1 MKELSLTED
10 QLDEYLSV
18 ALSNADRVGPKAR
31 HELHGLLRYYAKKP
45 HPFTACVHDNRKRF
59 GPRAE
64 AVCAV
69 LKDII
74 RGTTKW
80 RGHNNPRDHGVSAAA
95 MSEEHQDFVLDIPE
109 DVQEFIDEIDS
120 EYIGA
125 LMSQI
130 DLAADLDWI
139 EGKTSVN
146 AVKRQIEMVLNSEGD
161 QSYENKDGLDEL
173 KSGTED
179 YGMMY
184 WVIDL
189 DAEMDDAFV
198 SCDGKYYDVPF
209 SLDSDGDV
217 KVSDRSKWTEVE
229 QTWVKANL
237 SQEPQMLAEMFFD
250 GTDEE
255 VRLENDGLIY
265 KTLLREGE
273 WEYSPG
279 PGQVP
284 INKPIRVVKD
294 GASDGRSRTISI
306 NEIKSNF
313 DAGIMEHVTVPKTHD
328 DKVDENTGYVKAL
341 KIGAD
346 ENGRA
351 TLEAGF
357 DFTEPD
363 IKEKVLRGTIANTS
377 AGVLFDYVHKESGK
391 KFNSVLAHAALTNHP
406 WLNGMKPFGVE
417 ASEDLQ
423 VVAFSEGN
431 KPTIKTGGEVMPE
444 KTTEE
449 KKDEVVAPEDTLATK
464 LGLSEDEITSRL
476 AEYNEL
482 KAKDKKH
489 EVDAQITEWQD
500 KGVTPAVLSE
510 AKAILMAD
518 EGAVVLNLSE
528 DGTAKPQTAS
538 QLVERLIS
546 AIPTVKLSDAPGTG
560 EKEATGDKPA
570 NEEENPYADLS
581 LSEKTEIS
589 HMVLYDRVP
598 EEDAV
603 KQVRAKRE
611 KK

>member
-1 MKELSLTED
+1 
-10 QLDEYLSV
+10 
-18 ALSNADRVGPKAR
+18 
-31 HELHGLLRYYAKKP
+31 
-45 HPFTACVHDNRKRF
+45 
-59 GPRAE
+59 
-64 AVCAV
+64 V

-80 RGHNNPRDHGVSAAA
+80 RGKNNPRDHGVSAAA
-95 MSEEHQDFVLDIPE
+95 MSEEHQDLVLDIPE
-109 DVQEFIDEIDS
+109 DVQEFLDELDS
-120 EYIGA
+120 EYVGA
-125 LMSQI
+125 LMSQM
-130 DLAADLDWI
+130 DLAADLNWI
-139 EGKTSVN
+139 DTKKSVN
-146 AVKRQIEMVLNSEGD
+146 GVKRQLEMVLNQEGD
-161 QSYENKDGLDEL
+161 GN
-173 KSGTED
+173 SGGD
-179 YGMMY
+179 YAMDY
-184 WVIDL
+184 WVSDL
-189 DAEMDDAFV
+189 DAEMNDALV
-198 SCDGKYYDVPF
+198 CHQDSEYYVVPF
-209 SLDSDGDV
+209 SLDKDGDV
-217 KVSDRSKWTEVE
+217 SLSDQTEWTKVE
-229 QTWVKANL
+229 QNNSWVEAANM
-237 SQEPQMLAEMFFD
+237 SDEPKLLAEMFFD
-250 GTDEE
+250 GKDYK
-255 VRLENDGLIY
+255 VGDDGLIY

-273 WEYSPG
+273 WKYSPG

-341 KIGAD
+341 RVGAD

-351 TLEAGF
+351 TLDAGF

-406 WLNGMKPFGVE
+406 WLNGMKPFGIE
-417 ASEDLQ
+417 ASDNLE
-423 VVAFSEGN
+423 VVSFSEEN
-431 KPTIKTGGEVMPE
+431 QPTIEIGGEVMPE

-449 KKDEVVAPEDTLATK
+449 KKDEVVTPEDTLATK

-528 DGTAKPQTAS
+528 DGAAKPQTAS

-546 AIPTVKLSDAPGTG
+546 AIPTVKLAEAPGTG
-560 EKEATGDKPA
+560 EKEATGGKPA
-570 NEEENPYADLS
+570 NEEENPYADLT

-589 HMVLYDRVP
+589 NMVLFNRVP

-603 KQVRAKRE
+603 AQVRAKRE